1 MPKLCSS
8 NGKKAWHT
16 LSINP
21 RGCPPLATISLVQA
35 VVISFYCWYNVKR
48 ILQTILKFFVVIWLL
63 LIANINSALYCD
75 RRKQMTSEFFND
87 VNRVVPKNIVS
98 RKKTRLTLNFSIC
111 NLRRIFQE
119 CDQNSDH
126 NGSRILIIIA
136 ADFN

>member
-1 MPKLCSS
+1 MKVRGGHPFGLMQISKIAKFKWFKWQKIWC
-8 NGKKAWHT
+8 T
-16 LSINP
+16 LSIIYSINP

-35 VVISFYCWYNVKR
+35 VVISFYCRYNVKR

-98 RKKTRLTLNFSIC
+98 RKKKQIDTEF
-111 NLRRIFQE
+111 
-119 CDQNSDH
+119 
-126 NGSRILIIIA
+126 
-136 ADFN
+136 FNM